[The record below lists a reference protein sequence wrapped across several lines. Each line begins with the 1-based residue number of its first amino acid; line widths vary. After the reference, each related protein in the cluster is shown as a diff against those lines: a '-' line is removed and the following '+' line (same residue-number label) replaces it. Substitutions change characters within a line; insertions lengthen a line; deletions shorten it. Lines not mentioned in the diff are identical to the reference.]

1 MAQVSNS
8 NIEFYFSTAQISYFW
23 MEFYFSLGELCTSTL
38 QIAPCFSQ
46 GTCMHLG
53 PKISG
58 VELVFLSAWKS
69 GYSLHYTIRCNGAKK
84 FIYQHTALLIFAPQ
98 VYDNFVCWRTP
109 EELLPHFLREF
120 YMEYTT
126 VFLWHHHRT
135 GFIPPVPIVYLCAKL
150 HQHFIWCNY

>member
-98 VYDNFVCWRTP
+98 VYDNFVCWRAP

-120 YMEYTT
+120 
-126 VFLWHHHRT
+126 
-135 GFIPPVPIVYLCAKL
+135 
-150 HQHFIWCNY
+150 